1 LWCLTTP
8 ILGTWFWKSKDDAQ
22 QYHRERNQQIV
33 KMTRPLVTGP
43 PVVENFTVE
52 ITTSREIAAS
62 RAA

>member
-1 LWCLTTP
+1 MFTSTLEC
-8 ILGTWFWKSKDDAQ
+8 GAKVGKKSS
-22 QYHRERNQQIV
+22 
-33 KMTRPLVTGP
+33 KMTRPLITGP